1 MVLLSVKK
9 TANLTRTWQLMDFL
23 AARAYLNFFFF
34 FFEFSTTSNSIAPSA
49 VGRKT

>member
-34 FFEFSTTSNSIAPSA
+34 FFLSLAPQ
-49 VGRKT
+49 VTLLPLQQ